1 MKPAQWR
8 PVGWRLVCV
17 SLGMMICHA
26 ALAQLQGRSVGDVLN
41 GLRAEGL
48 IFIYNDQIVPA
59 GLRIETEPG
68 ARHGL
73 ALAEEILAVH
83 GLGVSEA
90 APRVYAVVRNPSA
103 PPPRRNPTTTRAEQT
118 ELEEVVVQTSRYT
131 LAANDITPK
140 KLLTQDDV
148 QAMPRLADE
157 TLRAVQRLPGAAVNG
172 VSSISSIRGGE
183 PNETAI
189 ILNGLR
195 LYEPFHLKNFY
206 SPVSLLDSRL
216 VDTIEFYSG
225 GFPAPY
231 GDRMSAIIDA
241 HTIRPGQRYYEAGVS
256 LFHSNALAATGFD
269 EERGQALISA
279 RRSNLGDLARYAEED
294 FGQANYSDGF
304 ARAEY
309 ALTDATR
316 ISLDA
321 LASNDRVIARR
332 DQGQEAYA
340 RYRNAYG
347 WLTLDHDWSPHASTR
362 VIGSFTDLVN
372 DRRGWVE
379 EPGRSGQVRDLRTF
393 HIAGLRVENE
403 LDAGAVSHRF
413 GAEVRHLWGD
423 YDYELDLTVQP
434 DFPFPGSPGAVT
446 SRRASPAPQGYEN
459 SAYWDMRTRLG
470 QRLTLEAGIRVD
482 VQTYDGSDDGEQ
494 WSPRTSLLY
503 ILSPS
508 TKLRAGWGRF
518 YQSQG
523 INELQVEDGVSRFYP
538 AQHADHAIMSVEHA
552 FDGFDL
558 RVEAYRKY
566 YRDIRPRYENMLDP
580 LVLFPE
586 AEFDRVMV
594 DARSARAEGVEV
606 LLQMRPRGPW
616 SGWLSYTW
624 SKAYDRI
631 GNSEVPRS
639 WDQRHAV
646 NLGVTWA
653 SGPWSATLVN
663 SYHSGWPTTSPMQD
677 PQTGAPIVDPAARNR
692 SRLQDFNSLDMRLT
706 RTFIMPRGAL
716 DVFVELSNTFSRD
729 NACCIEYDPRLNEDG
744 SISYD
749 RDVSSWL
756 PIIPSA
762 GVLWRY

>member
-1 MKPAQWR
+1 MKPALR
-8 PVGWRLVCV
+8 RLVCL
-17 SLGMMICHA
+17 STGMLICHA
-26 ALAQLQGRSVGDVLN
+26 ALAQLQDRSVGDVLN

-59 GLRIETEPG
+59 SLRVETEPS
-68 ARHGL
+68 AHHGV
-73 ALAEEILAVH
+73 ALAEEILAAH
-83 GLGVSEA
+83 GLALHEA
-90 APRVYAVVRNPSA
+90 APRVFAVVRNSNG
-103 PPPRRNPTTTRAEQT
+103 PPPRRAPAAPKAEPD

-131 LAANDITPK
+131 LAAENIAPK
-140 KLLTQDDV
+140 NFLTQDEV

-157 TLRAVQRLPGAAVNG
+157 TLRAVQRLPGAATNG

-206 SPVSLLDSRL
+206 SPISLLDSRL
-216 VDTIEFYSG
+216 IDSIEFYSG

-231 GDRMSAIIDA
+231 GDRMSAIINA
-241 HTIRPGQRYYEAGVS
+241 HTINPGQRYYEVGVS
-256 LFHSNALAATGFD
+256 LFHVNALAATTFD
-269 EERGQALISA
+269 DERGQALISA
-279 RRSNLGDLARYAEED
+279 RRGNLGDLAQFAEQD
-294 FGQANYSDGF
+294 FGKPDYADGF

-316 ISLDA
+316 VSFDA
-321 LASNDRVIARR
+321 LASGDQIVAHRDRNTQLAR
-332 DQGQEAYA
+332 A

-347 WLTLDHDWSPHASTR
+347 WLTLDHEWSPDASSR

-372 DRRGWVE
+372 ERHGSVA
-379 EPGRSGQVRDLRTF
+379 EPGQRSGRVRDLRTF
-393 HIAGLRVENE
+393 HIAGLRLEND
-403 LDAGAVSHRF
+403 LDFGGVSHRF
-413 GAEVRHLWGD
+413 GGEVRQLWGD
-423 YDYELDLTVQP
+423 YDYALDLTVSP
-434 DFPFPGSPGAVT
+434 GFPFPGSPGSVT
-446 SRRASPAPQGYEN
+446 TRSASPSPEGFEN
-459 SAYWDMRTRLG
+459 SAYWDMRTTFWNK
-470 QRLTLEAGIRVD
+470 LTLEAGMRVD

-494 WSPRTSLLY
+494 WSPRTSVLY
-503 ILSPS
+503 MLSPA

-523 INELQVEDGVSRFYP
+523 INELQVEDGISQFYP

-552 FDGFDL
+552 FDGFDV

-566 YRDIRPRYENMLDP
+566 YRRIHPRFENILDP

-606 LLQMRPRGPW
+606 LMQMRPKGPW

-624 SKAYDRI
+624 SQVTDRV
-631 GNSEVPRS
+631 GNTDVPRS

-653 SGPWSATLVN
+653 SGPWTATLVN
-663 SYHSGWPTTSPMQD
+663 SYHSGWPTTSLTFD
-677 PQTGAPIVDPAARNR
+677 PQTGTPSIESSARNR
-692 SRLQDFNSLDMRLT
+692 SRFGDFNSLDLRLT
-706 RTFIMPRGAL
+706 RTFILPRGAL
-716 DVFVELSNTFSRD
+716 DVFVELSNATSRE
-729 NACCIEYDPRLNEDG
+729 NPCCVEYEVRENEDG
-744 SISYD
+744 SISYV
-749 RDVSSWL
+749 RDVDSWL
-756 PIIPSA
+756 PIVPSA

>member
-1 MKPAQWR
+1 M
-8 PVGWRLVCV
+8 L
-17 SLGMMICHA
+17 ICHA
-26 ALAQLQGRSVGDVLN
+26 ALAQLQDRSVGDVLN

-59 GLRIETEPG
+59 SLRVETEPS
-68 ARHGL
+68 AHHGV
-73 ALAEEILAVH
+73 ALAEEILAAH
-83 GLGVSEA
+83 GLALHEA
-90 APRVYAVVRNPSA
+90 APRVFAVVRNSNG
-103 PPPRRNPTTTRAEQT
+103 PPPRRAPAAPKAEPD

-131 LAANDITPK
+131 LAAENIAPK
-140 KLLTQDDV
+140 NFLTQDEV

-157 TLRAVQRLPGAAVNG
+157 TLRAVQRLPGAATNG

-206 SPVSLLDSRL
+206 SPISLLDSRL
-216 VDTIEFYSG
+216 IDSIEFYSG

-231 GDRMSAIIDA
+231 GDRMSAIINA
-241 HTIRPGQRYYEAGVS
+241 HTINPGQRYYEVGVS
-256 LFHSNALAATGFD
+256 LFHVNALAATTFD
-269 EERGQALISA
+269 DERGQALISA
-279 RRSNLGDLARYAEED
+279 RRGNLGDLAQFAEQD
-294 FGQANYSDGF
+294 FGKPDYADGF

-316 ISLDA
+316 VSFDA
-321 LASNDRVIARR
+321 LASGDQIVAHRDRNTQLAR
-332 DQGQEAYA
+332 A

-347 WLTLDHDWSPHASTR
+347 WLTLDHEWSPDASSR

-372 DRRGWVE
+372 ERHGSVA
-379 EPGRSGQVRDLRTF
+379 EPGQRSGRVRDLRTF
-393 HIAGLRVENE
+393 HIAGLRLEND
-403 LDAGAVSHRF
+403 LDFGGVSHRF
-413 GAEVRHLWGD
+413 GGEVRQLWGD
-423 YDYELDLTVQP
+423 YDYALDLTVSP
-434 DFPFPGSPGAVT
+434 GFPFPGSPGSVT
-446 SRRASPAPQGYEN
+446 TRSASPSPEGFEN
-459 SAYWDMRTRLG
+459 SAYWDMRTTFWNK
-470 QRLTLEAGIRVD
+470 LTLEAGMRVD

-494 WSPRTSLLY
+494 WSPRTSVLY
-503 ILSPS
+503 MLSPA

-523 INELQVEDGVSRFYP
+523 INELQVEDGISQFYP

-552 FDGFDL
+552 FDGFDV

-566 YRDIRPRYENMLDP
+566 YRRIHPRFENILDP

-606 LLQMRPRGPW
+606 LMQMRPKGPW

-624 SKAYDRI
+624 SQVTDRV
-631 GNSEVPRS
+631 GNTDVPRS

-653 SGPWSATLVN
+653 SGPWTATLVN
-663 SYHSGWPTTSPMQD
+663 SYHSGWPTTSLTFD
-677 PQTGAPIVDPAARNR
+677 PQTGTPSIESSARNR
-692 SRLQDFNSLDMRLT
+692 SRFGDFNSLDLRLT
-706 RTFIMPRGAL
+706 RTFILPRGAL
-716 DVFVELSNTFSRD
+716 DVFVELSNATSRE
-729 NACCIEYDPRLNEDG
+729 NPCCVEYEVRENEDG
-744 SISYD
+744 SISYV
-749 RDVSSWL
+749 RDVDSWL
-756 PIIPSA
+756 PIVPSA